1 MHSGSQPAL
10 VPNVLLD
17 RVCNSFPAK
26 RNGDLFGLCVRNQ
39 TAAHMSLTE
48 LPQRLG
54 GTVPGRVA
62 VDQRHHEIAEQ
73 RRHIINGLAR
83 HVQHLS
89 LRALQRAVQMRKL
102 CGM

>member
-1 MHSGSQPAL
+1 MQQCPSKNAIAT
-10 VPNVLLD
+10 
-17 RVCNSFPAK
+17 F
-26 RNGDLFGLCVRNQ
+26 VRMWTLRETSNRS
-39 TAAHMSLTE
+39 THMSLTE
-48 LPQRLG
+48 LPQCLG

-62 VDQRHHEIAEQ
+62 VHQWHHEIAEQ